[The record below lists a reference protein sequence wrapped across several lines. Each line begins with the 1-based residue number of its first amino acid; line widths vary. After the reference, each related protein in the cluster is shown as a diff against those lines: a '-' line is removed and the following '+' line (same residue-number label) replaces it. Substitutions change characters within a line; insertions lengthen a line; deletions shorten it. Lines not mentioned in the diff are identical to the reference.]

1 MSEVAAMEK
10 LRILLAEDHRILR
23 EGLKRL
29 IDEQPNMEVVGE
41 ADNGITAWQKT
52 KELEPD
58 IVLMDISMPRLNG
71 AEATIKI
78 KELCPNV
85 KIVALTG
92 HRASAYLNEV
102 LKAGASGYVLKQA
115 AIDELIEAI
124 QIVAKGGNYIDRATR
139 DSLINSPLNNR
150 VYKGEPQGKPLS
162 QREIQILSLVA
173 HGYTNKEIA
182 NELAI
187 SVKTVET
194 HKANSMQK
202 LDLKSRAEIVD
213 YARFRGWT

>member
-1 MSEVAAMEK
+1 MEK

-29 IDEQPNMEVVGE
+29 IEDQPNMEVVGE
-41 ADNGITAWQKT
+41 ADNGITAWQQA

-71 AEATIKI
+71 AEATVKI
-78 KELCPNV
+78 RELCPHV
-85 KIVALTG
+85 KVIALTG

-115 AIDELIEAI
+115 AIDELIDAI
-124 QIVAKGGNYIDRATR
+124 QTVAKGGNYIDSASRL
-139 DSLINSPLNNR
+139 SLVNSPLDDR
-150 VYKGEPQGKPLS
+150 TYKGEALGKPLS
-162 QREIQILSLVA
+162 QREVQVLSLVA
-173 HGYTNKEIA
+173 NGYTNKEIA
-182 NELAI
+182 NELSI

-194 HKANSMQK
+194 HKTNCMQK

>member
-1 MSEVAAMEK
+1 MEK

-41 ADNGITAWQKT
+41 AENGIEAWHKT
-52 KELEPD
+52 KDLEPD
-58 IVLMDISMPRLNG
+58 IVLMDITMPRLNG
-71 AEATIKI
+71 AEATVKI
-78 KELCPNV
+78 RELCPNV
-85 KIVALTG
+85 KIIVLTG
-92 HRASAYLNEV
+92 HRASAYLSEV

-115 AIDELIEAI
+115 AIDELIDAI
-124 QIVAKGGNYIDRATR
+124 QIVSKGGNYIDRASR
-139 DSLINSPLNNR
+139 ESIVNSPLDNK

-162 QREIQILSLVA
+162 QREIQVLSLVA
-173 HGYTNKEIA
+173 NGYTNKEIA

-187 SVKTVET
+187 SVKTVES
-194 HKANSMQK
+194 HKTNSMQK

>member
-1 MSEVAAMEK
+1 MERLK
-10 LRILLAEDHRILR
+10 ILLAEDHRILR

-29 IDEQPNMEVVGE
+29 IAEQPNMEVVGE
-41 ADNGITAWQKT
+41 ADNGIAAWQQA

-58 IVLMDISMPRLNG
+58 IVLMDITMPLLNG
-71 AEATIKI
+71 AEATMKI
-78 KELCPNV
+78 RELCPNV
-85 KIVALTG
+85 KVIALTG

-115 AIDELIEAI
+115 AIDELIDAI
-124 QIVAKGGNYIDRATR
+124 HTVAKGGSYIDSASRELLVR
-139 DSLINSPLNNR
+139 SPLDDR

-162 QREIQILSLVA
+162 KREIQVLSLVA
-173 HGYTNKEIA
+173 DGYTNKEIA
-182 NELAI
+182 NELSI

-194 HKANSMQK
+194 HKANCMQK
-202 LDLKSRAEIVD
+202 LDLKSRAELVD

>member
-1 MSEVAAMEK
+1 MEK

-29 IDEQPNMEVVGE
+29 IDDQPNMEVVGE
-41 ADNGITAWQKT
+41 ADNGITAWQQA

-71 AEATIKI
+71 AEATVKI
-78 KELCPNV
+78 RELCPHV
-85 KIVALTG
+85 KVIALTG

-115 AIDELIEAI
+115 AIDELIDAI
-124 QIVAKGGNYIDRATR
+124 QTVAKGGNYIDSASRL
-139 DSLINSPLNNR
+139 SLLNSPLDDR
-150 VYKGEPQGKPLS
+150 TYKGEALGKPLS
-162 QREIQILSLVA
+162 QREVQVLSLVA
-173 HGYTNKEIA
+173 NGYTNKEIA
-182 NELAI
+182 NELSI

-194 HKANSMQK
+194 HKTNCMQK

>member
-1 MSEVAAMEK
+1 MEK

-29 IDEQPNMEVVGE
+29 IHEQPSMEVVGE
-41 ADNGITAWQKT
+41 ADNGIAAWQKA

-58 IVLMDISMPRLNG
+58 IVLMDITMPRLNG
-71 AEATIKI
+71 AEATVKI
-78 KELCPNV
+78 RELCPNV
-85 KIVALTG
+85 KIIALTG
-92 HRASAYLNEV
+92 HRASAYLSEV
-102 LKAGASGYVLKQA
+102 LKAGASGYVLKSA
-115 AIDELIEAI
+115 AIDELIDAI
-124 QIVAKGGNYIDRATR
+124 QTVARGGTYIDRASR
-139 DSLINSPLNNR
+139 DSLVNSPLDNK

-162 QREIQILSLVA
+162 QREVQVLSLVA
-173 HGYTNKEIA
+173 NGYTNKEIA

-194 HKANSMQK
+194 HKANCMQK
-202 LDLKSRAEIVD
+202 LDLKSRAEVVD

>member
-1 MSEVAAMEK
+1 MEK
-10 LRILLAEDHRILR
+10 VRILLAEDHRILR

-41 ADNGITAWQKT
+41 ADNGIAAWQKA

-58 IVLMDISMPRLNG
+58 IVLMDITMPRLNG

-78 KELCPNV
+78 RELCPNV

-92 HRASAYLNEV
+92 HRASGYLNEV
-102 LKAGASGYVLKQA
+102 LKAGAAGFVLKQA
-115 AIDELIEAI
+115 AVDELIDAI
-124 QIVAKGGNYIDRATR
+124 QTVAKGGSYIDRASRETMAHSHLDR
-139 DSLINSPLNNR
+139 R
-150 VYKGEPQGKPLS
+150 VYKGEPQGKRLS
-162 QREIQILSLVA
+162 RREVQILSLVA
-173 HGYTNKEIA
+173 NGYTNKEIA
-182 NELAI
+182 NELSI

-194 HKANSMQK
+194 HKTNSMQK

>member
-1 MSEVAAMEK
+1 MEK

-41 ADNGITAWQKT
+41 ADNGVAAWQKAR
-52 KELEPD
+52 ELEPD

-124 QIVAKGGNYIDRATR
+124 QIVAKGGNYIDRASR
-139 DSLINSPLNNR
+139 DSLINSPLNKR
-150 VYKGEPQGKPLS
+150 VYRGEPQGKPLS

-173 HGYTNKEIA
+173 NGYTNKEIA

>member
-1 MSEVAAMEK
+1 MEK

-29 IDEQPNMEVVGE
+29 IEDQPNMEVVGE
-41 ADNGITAWQKT
+41 ADNGITAWQQA

-71 AEATIKI
+71 AEATVKI
-78 KELCPNV
+78 RELCPHV
-85 KIVALTG
+85 KVIALTA

-115 AIDELIEAI
+115 AIDELIDAI
-124 QIVAKGGNYIDRATR
+124 QTVAKGGNYIDSASRL
-139 DSLINSPLNNR
+139 SLLNSPLDDR
-150 VYKGEPQGKPLS
+150 TYKGEALGKPLS
-162 QREIQILSLVA
+162 QREVQVLSLVA
-173 HGYTNKEIA
+173 NGYTNKEIA
-182 NELAI
+182 NELSI

-194 HKANSMQK
+194 HKTNCMQK

>member
-1 MSEVAAMEK
+1 MEK
-10 LRILLAEDHRILR
+10 LKILLAEDHRILR

-29 IDEQPNMEVVGE
+29 IAEQPNMEVVGE
-41 ADNGITAWQKT
+41 ADNGVAAWQQA

-58 IVLMDISMPRLNG
+58 IVLMDITMPRLNG
-71 AEATIKI
+71 AEATVKI
-78 KELCPNV
+78 RALCPNV
-85 KIVALTG
+85 KVIALTG

-115 AIDELIEAI
+115 AIDELIDAI
-124 QIVAKGGNYIDRATR
+124 HTVSKGGNYIDSESRA
-139 DSLINSPLNNR
+139 SLLNTPLDDR

-162 QREIQILSLVA
+162 QREVQVLALVA
-173 HGYTNKEIA
+173 NGYTNKEIA
-182 NELAI
+182 NELSI

-202 LDLKSRAEIVD
+202 LNLRSRAEVVD

>member
-1 MSEVAAMEK
+1 MEK

-29 IDEQPNMEVVGE
+29 IAEQHNMEVVGE
-41 ADNGITAWQKT
+41 AENGIEAWQKT
-52 KELEPD
+52 KELAPD
-58 IVLMDISMPRLNG
+58 IVLMDITMPRLNG
-71 AEATIKI
+71 AEATVKI
-78 KELCPNV
+78 RELCPDV
-85 KIVALTG
+85 KIIALTG
-92 HRASAYLNEV
+92 HRASAYLSEV

-115 AIDELIEAI
+115 AIDELIDAI
-124 QIVAKGGNYIDRATR
+124 QIVARGGNYIDRASR
-139 DSLINSPLNNR
+139 DSILNSPLDNK

-162 QREIQILSLVA
+162 QREIQVLSLVA
-173 HGYTNKEIA
+173 KGYTNKEIA

-187 SVKTVET
+187 SVKTVES

>member
-1 MSEVAAMEK
+1 MEK

-29 IDEQPNMEVVGE
+29 IDEQLNMEVVGE
-41 ADNGITAWQKT
+41 AENGIEAWQKT

-58 IVLMDISMPRLNG
+58 IVLMDINMPRLNG
-71 AEATIKI
+71 AEATVKI
-78 KELCPNV
+78 RELCPNV
-85 KIVALTG
+85 KVIALTG
-92 HRASAYLNEV
+92 HRASAYLTEV
-102 LKAGASGYVLKQA
+102 LNAGASGYVLKQA
-115 AIDELIEAI
+115 AIDELIDAI
-124 QIVAKGGNYIDRATR
+124 QIVAKGGTYIDRASR
-139 DSLINSPLNNR
+139 DSILNAPLDHK
-150 VYKGEPQGKPLS
+150 VYKGEFQGKPLS

-173 HGYTNKEIA
+173 NGYTNKEIA

-194 HKANSMQK
+194 HKTNSMQK
-202 LDLKSRAEIVD
+202 LELKSRAEIVD

>member
-1 MSEVAAMEK
+1 MEK

-41 ADNGITAWQKT
+41 ADNGVAAWQKT
-52 KELEPD
+52 RELEPD
-58 IVLMDISMPRLNG
+58 IVLMDITMPRLNG

-124 QIVAKGGNYIDRATR
+124 QIVAKGGSYIDRASR
-139 DSLINSPLNNR
+139 DSLINTPLNKR

-173 HGYTNKEIA
+173 NGYTNKEIA

-194 HKANSMQK
+194 HKANCMQK

>member
-1 MSEVAAMEK
+1 MEK
-10 LRILLAEDHRILR
+10 LKILLAEDHRILR

-29 IDEQPNMEVVGE
+29 INEQPNMEVVGE
-41 ADNGITAWQKT
+41 ADNGIAAWQQAQAI
-52 KELEPD
+52 EPD
-58 IVLMDISMPRLNG
+58 IVLMDITMPRLNG
-71 AEATIKI
+71 AEATVKI
-78 KELCPNV
+78 RELCPNV
-85 KIVALTG
+85 KVIALTG

-115 AIDELIEAI
+115 AIDELIDAI
-124 QIVAKGGNYIDRATR
+124 QTVARGGTYIDSASRE
-139 DSLINSPLNNR
+139 SLVHSPLDDR
-150 VYKGEPQGKPLS
+150 VYKGESQGKPLS
-162 QREIQILSLVA
+162 QREIQVLSLVA
-173 HGYTNKEIA
+173 NGYTNKEIA

-202 LDLKSRAEIVD
+202 LDLKSRAEVVD